1 MKNKEYEEH
10 SSKIPQ
16 TQLSN
21 QTRSRI
27 KKDMILFA
35 IMHKTGIRDSFASI
49 IIKSTWFC
57 KELILVQNQNLMI
70 KTHLKMLLM
79 YKTPRLFSNNDRW
92 TRINWNLI
100 KISSKTST

>member
-1 MKNKEYEEH
+1 
-10 SSKIPQ
+10 
-16 TQLSN
+16 
-21 QTRSRI
+21 
-27 KKDMILFA
+27 MILFV

-57 KELILVQNQNLMI
+57 KELVLVQNQNLMI

-100 KISSKTST
+100 KTSSKTST

>member
-49 IIKSTWFC
+49 IIKST
-57 KELILVQNQNLMI
+57 
-70 KTHLKMLLM
+70 
-79 YKTPRLFSNNDRW
+79 
-92 TRINWNLI
+92 
-100 KISSKTST
+100 